1 MKTIWIWLFAG
12 AIILFGA
19 VLYRSKTSRSRL
31 NVEPHAAE
39 VIEKAK
45 RR

>member
-1 MKTIWIWLFAG
+1 MKTILIWLIAG
-12 AIILFGA
+12 AILLAGVA
-19 VLYRSKTSRSRL
+19 LYRFYTSRSHL

>member
-1 MKTIWIWLFAG
+1 MKTILIWLFAG
-12 AIILFGA
+12 AIILAGVA
-19 VLYRSKTSRSRL
+19 LYRSHTSRSHL